1 MIGMKSMAVVSERGA
16 VTIPNAV
23 RKAAR
28 IRPGDLIE
36 FKRQGDSVILRH
48 MVVKEAGKGD
58 SLSDNEWGEFDKL
71 VNKQLREG
79 AYKSYSDIKQAKAH
93 SRRLM
98 RNGK

>member
-1 MIGMKSMAVVSERGA
+1 MISVSRMAVVSERGT

-36 FKRQGDSVILRH
+36 FKPQGDSVILRH
-48 MVVKEAGKGD
+48 MVVKGAAEEGP
-58 SLSDNEWGEFDKL
+58 LSDNEWGKFDKL
-71 VNKQLREG
+71 VNKQIRTG
-79 AYKSYSDIKQAKAH
+79 AYKSYADIRQAKLH

-98 RNGK
+98 RSA

>member
-1 MIGMKSMAVVSERGA
+1 MIGMKSMAVVSERGT

-36 FKRQGDSVILRH
+36 FKPQGDSVILRH
-48 MVVKEAGKGD
+48 MVGKGAGKKG
-58 SLSDNEWGEFDKL
+58 SLSDSEWREFDKL
-71 VNKQLREG
+71 VNKQLKEG
-79 AYKSYSDIKQAKAH
+79 AYKSYRDIKQAKSH

-98 RNGK
+98 NGE